1 MILFVLLSLIAV
13 SFVLAGWALWA
24 RRLERWRITAPLF
37 LVLAGAVVEYTT
49 HGSLA
54 DTLNTEI
61 AEHVAEIILA
71 VLLFVDANDVRGG
84 FFGSHPRSA
93 MRLLFIALPLSIA
106 ISMLLGLWLLP
117 TTSWATVLVIAC
129 VVVPIDFA
137 PAESIPRDQRIP
149 GRVRDV
155 LNVEAG
161 YADGIVAPTFLFA
174 LALASE
180 HLEAKT
186 PLHSLG
192 LAVAEAVMAIV
203 VGLCVGAG
211 LAVAANFSERRG
223 VMTEQSKRLILVA
236 APALSYTVSLWVE
249 GNGFV
254 AAFVCGIAFKIFRH
268 SPDIRSELK
277 LIDDIGFLLT
287 AAMWFVFGGVVLIAY
302 WSAGLSIGVVVFCLL
317 ALTIVRIVP
326 VLLAMVRSRVSWGE
340 RLLIGWLG
348 PRGTPSIVFGLLAFN
363 VLDGGAEH
371 AVLLTMVVVVLGS
384 VVIHGV
390 GAPLAAHAYARSQ
403 TKLSA

>member
-1 MILFVLLSLIAV
+1 MILFVLLSLIAISV
-13 SFVLAGWALWA
+13 VLAGWALSA
-24 RRLERWRITAPLF
+24 RRLERWRVTAPLF
-37 LVLAGAVVEYTT
+37 LVVAGAVVEYTT

-54 DTLNTEI
+54 DTLNADI

-71 VLLFVDANDVRGG
+71 VLLFVDATDVRGG
-84 FFGSHPRSA
+84 FFGSYPRSA

-106 ISMLLGLWLLP
+106 LSMLLGLWLLP

-129 VVVPIDFA
+129 MVVPIDFA

-149 GRVRDV
+149 DRVRDP
-155 LNVEAG
+155 LKVEAG

-180 HLEAKT
+180 NLQAKT
-186 PLHSLG
+186 PLHTLG
-192 LAVAEAVMAIV
+192 LAVTEAVMAIV

-223 VMTEQSKRLILVA
+223 VMTEQSRRLILVA

-254 AAFVCGIAFKIFRH
+254 AAFVCGVAFNLFRH
-268 SPDIRSELK
+268 SPDIRNELE
-277 LIDDIGFLLT
+277 LLDDIGFLLT

-302 WSAGLSIGVVVFCLL
+302 WSADLSIGVVVFCVL
-317 ALTIVRIVP
+317 ALTVVRILP
-326 VLLAMVRSRVSWGE
+326 VLLAMLRSRLSWGE
-340 RLLIGWLG
+340 RLLIGLLG
-348 PRGTPSIVFGLLAFN
+348 ARGTPSIVLGLLAFN

-371 AVLLTMVVVVLGS
+371 AVLLTMVLVVLGS

-390 GAPLAAHAYARSQ
+390 GAPLAAHAYARSR